1 MAKRIVCDGYGSL
14 GCSIQQ
20 AITLDP
26 ALPALAL
33 EASYEGEYVR
43 FYFAFYDDEGEGG
56 EWSYWTSETADAT
69 ATNHYYT
76 GAEIRALLA
85 EHGFKADRDQA

>member
-1 MAKRIVCDGYGSL
+1 MSNA
-14 GCSIQQ
+14 GCSIWQ

-33 EASYEGEYVR
+33 EASYDGPFIG
-43 FYFAFYDDEGEGG
+43 FYFTFFDDEGQDG

-69 ATNHYYT
+69 ATNCYYT
-76 GAEIRALLA
+76 PAEIRALLV
-85 EHGFKADRDQA
+85 EKGFQADKVQA